1 LFTYRLLALFSGPE
15 NDGYLDR
22 NGFRGHHRIST
33 MMTFW
38 FAERVMSQ
46 TVLAPVQT
54 KILEVPVSQ
63 PEVARRSC
71 RGAEI
76 LVRGLIKNG
85 VDKIFGLPGGAVLH
99 IYDELWRFRDEITH
113 YLVRHEQGAVH
124 AAEGYARA
132 TGKVGVALVTSGPG
146 ATNAVTGIATA
157 YMDSIPLVVITGQVP
172 STMIGTDA
180 FQEVDTF
187 GVTLPI
193 VKHSY
198 LVRDVRDLE
207 AIIDEAFA
215 IARSGKPGPVVID
228 VPKDITG
235 QICNESRKLHDDF
248 LFDETP
254 EFLDRSKIETVVEKL
269 LGAKRPVFYVGGGI
283 VTGDAADE
291 LMQVVEKL
299 AVPVTPTLMG
309 LGGFPTAHPQ
319 SLGMLGMHG
328 TYSANTAIAECDLL
342 FAVGVRFDDRVTG
355 KLATFAPN
363 AEIIHIDID
372 PANIGKNKN
381 PHLSVVA
388 DAKTALQTIRKV
400 LDETDAAV
408 LEASRV
414 SRSEWWQR
422 IEEWKDSVPLV
433 CERSETEIKP
443 QMLIEE
449 LHRVTNGDAVIVTD
463 VGQHQM
469 WAAQF
474 YPVKYARQFL
484 TSGGLGTMGFGLP
497 AAMGAQLACP
507 EKQVV
512 AVVGDGGFQ
521 MTNQEIITAIQYGI
535 PLKVV
540 IMNNGYLGMVRQ
552 WQEMFYDRAYS
563 EVDLS
568 VSPDFVKLAEAYGA
582 LGLRAEK
589 PGELTEVLERGLNFA
604 GVAIMDIVVSKEE
617 NVFPIVPAGGNARD
631 MILK

>member
-1 LFTYRLLALFSGPE
+1 MEVATQT
-15 NDGYLDR
+15 
-22 NGFRGHHRIST
+22 ST
-33 MMTFW
+33 V
-38 FAERVMSQ
+38 A
-46 TVLAPVQT
+46 
-54 KILEVPVSQ
+54 VPVRTEI
-63 PEVARRSC
+63 PETGSV

-76 LVRGLIKNG
+76 LIRGLIANG
-85 VDKIFGLPGGAVLH
+85 VDTIFGLPGGAVLH
-99 IYDELWRFRDEITH
+99 IYDELWRYREDITH

-172 STMIGTDA
+172 SGMIGTDA

-187 GVTLPI
+187 GITIPI

-198 LVRDVRDLE
+198 LVRNVHELE
-207 AIIDEAFA
+207 DIVNEAFYLA
-215 IARSGKPGPVVID
+215 KEGKPGPVVID
-228 VPKDITG
+228 IPKDVTAQLTEYRGDQHASLVFEAKRPKPAI
-235 QICNESRKLHDDF
+235 DV
-248 LFDETP
+248 
-254 EFLDRSKIETVVEKL
+254 IELAVEKIL
-269 LGAKRPVFYVGGGI
+269 SARQPVFYVGGGV
-283 VTGDAADE
+283 VTADAADE
-291 LMQVVEKL
+291 LASVVEL
-299 AVPVTPTLMG
+299 LNAPVTPTLMG

-319 SLGMLGMHG
+319 CLGMLGMHG
-328 TYSANTAIAECDLL
+328 TYAANLAVAESDLL
-342 FAVGVRFDDRVTG
+342 VAVGVRFDDRVTG
-355 KLATFAPN
+355 KLNTFAPN
-363 AEIIHIDID
+363 AEVIHIDID
-372 PANIGKNKN
+372 ASNIGKLRK
-381 PHLSVVA
+381 PQIPVVA
-388 DAKTALQTIRKV
+388 DAKEALAALADRLRQESLDSERLADWWTQIR
-400 LDETDAAV
+400 EWQ
-408 LEASRV
+408 
-414 SRSEWWQR
+414 SE
-422 IEEWKDSVPLV
+422 VPLS
-433 CERSETEIKP
+433 CEYSAEEIKP
-443 QMLIEE
+443 QQLIET
-449 LHRVTNGDAVIVTD
+449 LHKVTNGDAVVVTD

-474 YPVKYARQFL
+474 YPLKRNRQFL

-507 EKQVV
+507 DEMVV

-521 MTNQEIITAIQYGI
+521 MTNQEIITAVQYKI

-582 LGLRAEK
+582 KGLRASK
-589 PGELTEVLERGLNFA
+589 PEDLEAVLREGLEYD

-617 NVFPIVPAGGNARD
+617 NVFPIVPVGGASRN